1 MMESTYNLRV
11 EWGDCD
17 PARIVFYPHYF
28 RWFDKGTHRLF
39 EQAGAGMDQLL
50 DTHGGLLPIVD
61 ARASFTTPSRWGDEL
76 EITSWI
82 SEWKESSLMVSHR
95 VLNSGQPAA
104 EGHEI
109 RVWVLPDSDQPGGLR
124 SISIPQSL
132 KSCFVQGNK
141 TVE

>member
-1 MMESTYNLRV
+1 MESTYNFRV

-39 EQAGAGMDQLL
+39 EQAGAGMEQLL

-76 EITSWI
+76 EITS
-82 SEWKESSLMVSHR
+82 
-95 VLNSGQPAA
+95 
-104 EGHEI
+104 
-109 RVWVLPDSDQPGGLR
+109 
-124 SISIPQSL
+124 
-132 KSCFVQGNK
+132 
-141 TVE
+141 